1 MNDVQSTER
10 SVPTRA
16 SELRRHGLRWAALIA
31 LSIGG
36 WALGESVGLTAA
48 GLFSALIVAAT
59 LAVTGWGPSRVPRP
73 LGKLAQG
80 VLASAV
86 GLMVHRDTIAA
97 LGSMWVPVVSIAA
110 ATLALSVAA
119 GALLA
124 LRPRHAAF
132 TRGEM

>member
-73 LGKLAQG
+73 LGKLAQECWR
-80 VLASAV
+80 APS
-86 GLMVHRDTIAA
+86 D
-97 LGSMWVPVVSIAA
+97 
-110 ATLALSVAA
+110 
-119 GALLA
+119 
-124 LRPRHAAF
+124 
-132 TRGEM
+132 